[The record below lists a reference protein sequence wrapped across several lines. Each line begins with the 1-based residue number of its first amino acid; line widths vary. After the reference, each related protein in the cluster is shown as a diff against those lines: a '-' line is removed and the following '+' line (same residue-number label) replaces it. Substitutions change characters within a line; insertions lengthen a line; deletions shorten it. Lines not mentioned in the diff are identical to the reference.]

1 MAVLDAPDLQAVPAT
16 GRRPPRQHAV
26 LRLVIRRLLMMIPTL
41 FGIVTIT
48 FLLTH
53 VLGGNPARQ
62 IAGQAAAPATIAK
75 ISAEYGF
82 NKPLIVQYGDYLSDL
97 VHGNLGVSIVTN
109 QPVLHDLATR
119 LPATLELVVLSIGL
133 ALLIG
138 LPLGAYAARTRR
150 RWVQSIVRGYTFVA
164 LAVPDFWLG
173 LIAIY
178 LLYFKLGW
186 LPATGQVNSQGTVAN
201 SVTGAA
207 LIDSLLS
214 GNGPAIANAASHL
227 IMPVGVL
234 ALLLTA
240 PITRLMR
247 SATITVMESDFMR
260 FGTSVG
266 LGKAWLWR
274 YSVRAALPTVI
285 TFTGTL
291 FSLMIGGAVLI
302 ETVFSW
308 GGAAQYAATAIERND
323 FNATQGFVLTC
334 GVITMVVFLLVDLI
348 QLRLDP
354 RIRAEVSGGSWRSL
368 LSGRPLRSAG
378 LAEGSAVAIGDAGLV
393 DNTATV
399 DPGPDALPGELPDA
413 PAKSR
418 RSFLAPWREFGAVLK
433 ELVLDAR
440 PQAWP
445 SAAWQTI
452 RGGNAALLT
461 GGGIIV
467 VMVLA
472 AFIVPVFWTYGATT
486 PNPLDTLAGPSLSHP
501 FGTDNSGFDV
511 FIRVLVAARTD
522 LWIAALG
529 IALSVALGTAVG
541 LVVGFSRGKVLDAVV
556 MRICDMI
563 QAFPVLIVAIALVAF
578 AGNDLI
584 NVVWALLFI
593 NAPIFLRLAR
603 GQVLTVRE
611 HRYVEAAHALGNS
624 RARIMAR
631 HILPN
636 ITGQAVV
643 QVGIQ
648 LGYALLTVAGLA
660 FLGVGVQAPTPEWGS
675 MILTGT
681 ESITTG
687 QWWTVVFPGL
697 AILVAVAGFNLFAE
711 GVEKQRD
718 IYR

>member
-1 MAVLDAPDLQAVPAT
+1 MAALDAPDLKAAPAT
-16 GRRPPRQHAV
+16 GRRPPRQHPV
-26 LRLVIRRLLMMIPTL
+26 LLLVIRRILMMIPTL

-48 FLLTH
+48 FILTH

-62 IAGQAAAPATIAK
+62 IAGQAAAPSTIAQ

-82 NKPLIVQYGDYLSDL
+82 NKPLIVQYGDYLADL
-97 VHGNLGVSIVTN
+97 AHGNLGISIVTN

-178 LLYFKLGW
+178 VLYFKLGW
-186 LPATGQVNSQGTVAN
+186 LPSTGQVNPQGVVAN
-201 SVTGAA
+201 NVTGAA
-207 LIDSLLS
+207 LLDSLLS
-214 GNGPAIANAASHL
+214 GNGAAIGNAFSHL

-234 ALLLTA
+234 AILLTA

-274 YSVRAALPTVI
+274 YSVRAALPTVV

-323 FNATQGFVLTC
+323 FAATQGFVLTC
-334 GVITMVVFLLVDLI
+334 GIITMLCFLAVDLI

-354 RIRAEVSGGSWRSL
+354 RIRAGAGTGSWRSL
-368 LSGRPLRSAG
+368 MAWRPLRAAG
-378 LAEGSAVAIGDAGLV
+378 LVEGSDVAIGDAGQ
-393 DNTATV
+393 V
-399 DPGPDALPGELPDA
+399 DPGPDVLPSEIPDA
-413 PAKSR
+413 RPEGR
-418 RSFLAPWREFGAVLK
+418 GVRNFFAPWLEFGAVLK

-445 SAAWQTI
+445 AALWRTI
-452 RGGNAALLT
+452 RTGNAALLT
-461 GGGIIV
+461 GAAIIV

-472 AFIVPVFWTYGATT
+472 AFILPVFWNYGATT
-486 PNPLDTLAGPSLSHP
+486 PNPLDTLASPSLSHP

-511 FIRVLVAARTD
+511 FIRVVVAARTD

-529 IALSVALGTAVG
+529 IAFSVALGTAVG
-541 LVVGFSRGKVLDAVV
+541 LVVGFSRGKALDAVV

-584 NVVWALLFI
+584 NVVWALMFI

-624 RARIMAR
+624 RVRIMAR

-697 AILVAVAGFNLFAE
+697 AILVAVAGFNLLAE
-711 GVEKQRD
+711 GVEKHRD

>member
-1 MAVLDAPDLQAVPAT
+1 MVALDAPDLTTVPANEP
-16 GRRPPRQHAV
+16 RPARQHAV
-26 LRLVIRRLLMMIPTL
+26 LLLVIRRVLMMIPTL

-48 FLLTH
+48 FILTH

-62 IAGQAAAPATIAK
+62 IAGQAAAPSTIAQ

-82 NKPLIVQYGDYLSDL
+82 NKPLIVQYGDYLNGI
-97 VHGNLGVSIVTN
+97 VHGSLGISIVTN
-109 QPVLHDLATR
+109 QPVLHDLASR
-119 LPATLELVVLSIGL
+119 LPATLELVVLSIGI

-138 LPLGAYAARTRR
+138 LPLGAYAARTGRG
-150 RWVQSIVRGYTFVA
+150 WVQAVIRAYTFVA

-186 LPATGQVNSQGTVAN
+186 LPGPTGQVNPQGVVAN
-201 SVTGAA
+201 TVTGAA

-214 GNGPAIANAASHL
+214 GNGAAIGNAVTHL
-227 IMPVGVL
+227 ILPVGVL
-234 ALLLTA
+234 AILLTA

-247 SATITVMESDFMR
+247 SATVTVMESDFIR

-266 LGKAWLWR
+266 LGKARLWR
-274 YSVRAALPTVI
+274 YCVRAALPTVV

-308 GGAAQYAATAIERND
+308 GGAAQYAASAIERND
-323 FNATQGFVLTC
+323 FAATQGFVLTC
-334 GVITMVVFLLVDLI
+334 GVITMVVFLVVDLI

-354 RIRAEVSGGSWRSL
+354 RIRTAVTAGSWRSL
-368 LSGRPLRSAG
+368 LTWRPLRAAG
-378 LAEGSAVAIGDAGLV
+378 LAESSAVAIGDAGIV
-393 DNTATV
+393 DASQE
-399 DPGPDALPGELPDA
+399 ALPSELPDA
-413 PAKSR
+413 QSAPRKGRDFFAPA
-418 RSFLAPWREFGAVLK
+418 REFGAVVQ

-445 SAAWQTI
+445 AALWRTI
-452 RGGNAALLT
+452 RTGNAALLS
-461 GGGIIV
+461 GAAIIV

-472 AFIVPVFWTYGATT
+472 AFVLPVFWNYGATT
-486 PNPLDTLAGPSLSHP
+486 PNPLDTLAAPSLSHP
-501 FGTDNSGFDV
+501 FGTDTSGFDV
-511 FIRVLVAARTD
+511 FIRVVVAARTD

-529 IALSVALGTAVG
+529 IFLSVVLGTAIG
-541 LVVGFSRGKVLDAVV
+541 LIVGFSRGSVLDSVV

-697 AILVAVAGFNLFAE
+697 AILVAVAGFNLLAE
-711 GVEKQRD
+711 GVEKHRD